1 MEQHDIK
8 KLLLQQG
15 AELFERYEV
24 AFAYL
29 FGSANSG
36 HFRPQSDIDIAA
48 RFKAGHSSHDLLRLS
63 ALLELALKKLLRRKV
78 DLVILNLA
86 PPLLRYEVVKNGAVL
101 FSCDEEQ
108 RALFQIRAYRDYDDF
123 CHAQNFYI
131 QTMQERLLGSK
142 P

>member
-15 AELFERYEV
+15 AELFERYEI

-36 HFRPQSDIDIAA
+36 HFRSQSDIDIAA

-63 ALLELALKKLLRRKV
+63 ALLELALK
-78 DLVILNLA
+78 NC
-86 PPLLRYEVVKNGAVL
+86 
-101 FSCDEEQ
+101 S
-108 RALFQIRAYRDYDDF
+108 
-123 CHAQNFYI
+123 
-131 QTMQERLLGSK
+131 GSK
-142 P
+142 SISSFLPTAT

>member
-8 KLLLQQG
+8 KLLPQQG

-36 HFRPQSDIDIAA
+36 HFRSQSDIDIAA
-48 RFKAGHSSHDLLRLS
+48 RFKAGHSSHELLRLS

-78 DLVILNLA
+78 DLVIFTDRNVSHRGAKARKSPLFEQA
-86 PPLLRYEVVKNGAVL
+86 PIEEDEISSVGMPAHARLYDRSFPDCAIIVAAV
-101 FSCDEEQ
+101 SSQ
-108 RALFQIRAYRDYDDF
+108 
-123 CHAQNFYI
+123 
-131 QTMQERLLGSK
+131 K
-142 P
+142 

>member
-8 KLLLQQG
+8 KLLLHQG

-24 AFAYL
+24 TFAYL
-29 FGSANSG
+29 FDSANSG
-36 HFRPQSDIDIAA
+36 HFRSQSDIDIAA
-48 RFKAGHSSHDLLRLS
+48 RFKASHDLLRLS
-63 ALLELALKKLLRRKV
+63 ALLELALKKLLRRKG